1 MEKIKFPYKKYFMQP
16 PNFYYHNIINF
27 KPYYPNRNYYYYDNE
42 TGNKYYYD
50 VIIGYDDSMYE
61 NIDMVTDY
69 FNEKERIK
77 AIVNGESYSPLDYYR
92 KYEDEIN
99 DKFKDIKSNK
109 IRMYQMREYIYG
121 NVREATLF
129 KISSVLSI
137 MKYVEKDRDIRISD
151 CRILDPSSGWG
162 DRLIAFIS
170 LNAKEYIGFDP
181 NDNLQNGY
189 NKIIKTFT
197 KLNKQNQIIND
208 YHYQVIPD
216 GFENSK
222 FNNYFD
228 IVFTSPPYFDTEDY
242 DNSIK
247 QSIKKYPTQSLWL
260 NKFFTKYLKNCVKAV
275 KSGGLIF
282 IHISNNKHF
291 KVVKFLMDQ
300 MDKLNVRKYKYFG
313 LLGTNGRCFP
323 VWSWIKN

>member
-16 PNFYYHNIINF
+16 PNFYYHNIIDF
-27 KPYYPNRNYYYYDNE
+27 KPYYPNRNYYYFDNE

-99 DKFKDIKSNK
+99 DKFKEIKSNK

-137 MKYVEKDRDIRISD
+137 MKYVEKDRNIRISD

-181 NDNLQNGY
+181 NDNLQKGY

-228 IVFTSPPYFDTEDY
+228 IVFTSPPYFDVEDY
-242 DNSIK
+242 DNSNK

-275 KSGGLIF
+275 KPGGLIF